1 MIREMPEGSEP
12 GILAQIRK
20 SNTTF
25 RSELTTVRLEN
36 PRSTM
41 LEIRPQDVGED
52 TEGWTVGPEEIQV
65 ETLEEAIILGM
76 EIQARECLR

>member
-1 MIREMPEGSEP
+1 MTREMPEGSES

-36 PRSTM
+36 PRATM
-41 LEIRPQDVGED
+41 LEIRPRDVGTD
-52 TEGWTVGPEEIQV
+52 TEGWAVGPQEIQV

-76 EIQARECLR
+76 EIQARECPR